1 MTTSDRVS
9 RVLLAAFAALAALHL
24 VGILLDAPG
33 PWQWSGPVAA
43 LALAGYAAFGTT
55 GTRPVVRWSLV
66 SACALVAA
74 WPVMAMRMADSA
86 QVELYVYLA
95 PLGEVEPL
103 GDPASSAL
111 DALWHGLL
119 RNGQFLLTMGCLAL
133 AIVAMAR
140 SDPGQLPVR
149 RAGVVAT
156 ATAGVLG
163 LGYAFV
169 AISDRAGSGP
179 ERSVLLR
186 HLMAAVS
193 GDLLLMLA
201 AVVCCA
207 IAARK
212 MWYAAAGMALLAG
225 YAVAGLAGALD
236 QERLD
241 LWAFRVPPGNTAAPQ
256 LFLEPGMVYTGPS
269 PVPVSPVL
277 HTAVALASIALV
289 VVGCVRA
296 RRIHT

>member
-1 MTTSDRVS
+1 
-9 RVLLAAFAALAALHL
+9 LAAFAALAALHL

-74 WPVMAMRMADSA
+74 WPVMAMRTADSA
-86 QVELYVYLA
+86 QVELYMYLA

-103 GDPASSAL
+103 GDPASWVL
-111 DALWHGLL
+111 DALWRGLL
-119 RNGQFLLTMGCLAL
+119 RNGPFLLTMGCLAL

-156 ATAGVLG
+156 ATAGVVG

-179 ERSVLLR
+179 ERSVLL
-186 HLMAAVS
+186 LQLTAAVS

-207 IAARK
+207 IAAARK

-241 LWAFRVPPGNTAAPQ
+241 LWEFRVPPGNTAAPQ
-256 LFLEPGMVYTGPS
+256 LSLEPGMFYTGPS
-269 PVPVSPVL
+269 PVPVGPVL